1 MFLTEYDAQV
11 HMEMEREEWTQ
22 KGREEG
28 LKEGLKE
35 GRQIQLV
42 NQIRKKLAR
51 SISEED
57 IAKMLEADIDEVRII
72 SRQIRENPDWDDLRI
87 CKIFQKTEL

>member
-28 LKEGLKE
+28 LKEG
-35 GRQIQLV
+35 RQIQLV

-51 SISEED
+51 SMSEED

>member
-1 MFLTEYDAQV
+1 MFLTEYDAQA

-22 KGREEG
+22 KGRE
-28 LKEGLKE
+28 EGLKE

-51 SISEED
+51 SMSEED

-72 SRQIRENPDWDDLRI
+72 SCQIRENPDWDDLRI
-87 CKIFQKTEL
+87 CRILG